1 LTSARRGNARARNW
15 STPPID
21 PTKRNPRPLARTRL
35 PLNREEA
42 GPLAPAVGLLL
53 HNAGT
58 VCRVPRWHTR
68 CDQTSLLVNDWQSG
82 RRAAMDE
89 LMPVIYDDLRRLAR
103 AFLRRERPGHTLQ
116 PTALVN
122 EVYLRLVG
130 HRTVSWASRAQ
141 FFGLAATMMR
151 RILVNHAEARRA
163 AKRGGRL
170 EQMTIDPLHAMS
182 EPAGL
187 DVMAFECL
195 RGRARLQ
202 AVNP

>member
-1 LTSARRGNARARNW
+1 MAQ
-15 STPPID
+15 
-21 PTKRNPRPLARTRL
+21 PRDISR
-35 PLNREEA
+35 
-42 GPLAPAVGLLL
+42 
-53 HNAGT
+53 
-58 VCRVPRWHTR
+58 
-68 CDQTSLLVNDWQSG
+68 DQTSLLDNDWQSG

-89 LMPVIYDDLRRLAR
+89 LMPVIYDDLRRMAR

-130 HRTVSWASRAQ
+130 QRTVSWASRAQ

-151 RILVNHAEARRA
+151 RILVNHAEAKRA

-187 DVMAFECL
+187 DVMALNEALERLSAVDPEKARIIEMRFFGGLTNDEVAEVL
-195 RGRARLQ
+195 GRSRATIEREWSFARAWLYRHLSG
-202 AVNP
+202 